1 VSLGTAHEGFSANTF
16 RVGITYWFDYW
27 DP

>member
-1 VSLGTAHEGFSANTF
+1 LGTSHEGVSANIF

-27 DP
+27 GT